1 MKDQQYNVL
10 MNEKVQQ
17 MLQQQYCQMMEN
29 FMEVI
34 SGKDHIIEKLNDNLQ
49 TANVIIDHKSEQIKD
64 FLARQ

>member
-1 MKDQQYNVL
+1 MKDHQYNVL

-34 SGKDHIIEKLNDNLQ
+34 SGKDQIIEKLNDNLQ
-49 TANVIIDHKSEQIKD
+49 TANVRRDC
-64 FLARQ
+64 